1 MRAVDTKSLPSRP
14 LELAISVKANVREA
28 NVMPKL
34 KQANRYMLAKGLT
47 V

>member
-1 MRAVDTKSLPSRP
+1 MRAVDTKRLLSRT

-34 KQANRYMLAKGLT
+34 KQAARPFSKSFT